1 MSLKGTQTEKNLLTA
16 FAGESQA
23 RNRYTFYA
31 KQAKKEGYEQISAIF
46 EETAL
51 QEQSHAKQ
59 LFKFLEGGDVEM
71 TATFPAGMMGSTLEN
86 LKSAAGGEHYE
97 TSTMYPD
104 FAETAAQEGF
114 KEIAALLR
122 LIAKAEKRHEERY
135 LKLAANLEAGTVFK
149 RQRPQRWVCR
159 KCGYIHEGT
168 EALKVCPLCKHPQS
182 YFEIEATNY

>member
-1 MSLKGTQTEKNLLTA
+1 
-16 FAGESQA
+16 
-23 RNRYTFYA
+23 
-31 KQAKKEGYEQISAIF
+31 
-46 EETAL
+46 
-51 QEQSHAKQ
+51 
-59 LFKFLEGGDVEM
+59 
-71 TATFPAGMMGSTLEN
+71 
-86 LKSAAGGEHYE
+86 
-97 TSTMYPD
+97 MYPD
-104 FAETAAQEGF
+104 FAETATQEGF

-135 LKLAANLEAGTVFK
+135 LKLAANLEAGTAFK